1 LAFTLQNGC
10 CGTNTSQVVLVQS
23 PAMFATG
30 QSSPVPVAQSST
42 PSSIAHGSGEFHDN
56 GYRLRIRGRFASHLE
71 RRRSDHQLH
80 QRNSAP
86 RLRTRQS
93 CGVVGHGHHHR
104 HQPRAGRRKVRLP
117 HLHHQLVRDS
127 TVRRCTNPTQ
137 HRSLGGIFISTPR
150 YIPRPPC
157 WKQQCP
163 ATTTRSCHSEP
174 ARSGGESLP

>member
-1 LAFTLQNGC
+1 MLRHKHIPGC
-10 CGTNTSQVVLVQS
+10 SGAKSRHVCHRPVQS
-23 PAMFATG
+23 RTRGAVEYSVKHCARKR
-30 QSSPVPVAQSST
+30 
-42 PSSIAHGSGEFHDN
+42 EFHDN

-117 HLHHQLVRDS
+117 HLHHQPVRDS
-127 TVRRCTNPTQ
+127 TVGRCTNPTQ

-150 YIPRPPC
+150 YIPRPPR